1 MPSEPTPSNPR
12 PSGSQ
17 PSAPLAAAGDSAS
30 RRSALGDTA
39 RRYLTSAEA
48 PADSTALGRATLS
61 DRVRG
66 AVLALIDE
74 GGYSAGDELP
84 STGALAERFDVSKTV
99 IREALSAL
107 AALGIIEIANGRRA
121 TVRPLDSSVVRFFLS
136 RAVRESADDGFTALM
151 DLRSPLEIRAAQVA
165 ARRVRAMGAS
175 DTRSAQDSAQ
185 SLRALLVEMD
195 AALEDS
201 TGYPELDLRLHQEIA
216 RLSGNRA
223 LHGILEA
230 VSTPLFRAMRDLRA
244 TRDQHGLVG
253 DEHSQHVRIVEAIL
267 SGDEAEATVAMAA
280 HMAAVESIGTGDGPG
295 GPLPSRT
302 SPSS

>member
-1 MPSEPTPSNPR
+1 MPSEPIPSD
-12 PSGSQ
+12 
-17 PSAPLAAAGDSAS
+17 PLASDPLTSTS

-39 RRYLTSAEA
+39 RRYLTAAETSG
-48 PADSTALGRATLS
+48 DSTALGRSTLS
-61 DRVRG
+61 DRARG

-74 GGYSAGDELP
+74 GGYGAGDELP

-151 DLRSPLEIRAAQVA
+151 DLRGPLEIRAAQVA
-165 ARRVRAMGAS
+165 ARQMRTGG
-175 DTRSAQDSAQ
+175 TQDADGSAQ
-185 SLRALLVEMD
+185 SLRSLLAEMD

-201 TGYPELDLRLHQEIA
+201 TRYPELDLRLHQEIA

-223 LHGILEA
+223 LHGILQA

-267 SGDEAEATVAMAA
+267 SGDEAEAAAAMAA
-280 HMAAVESIGTGDGPG
+280 HMAAVERIGTGDGPG
-295 GPLPSRT
+295 GSLPPRT
-302 SPSS
+302 APPS